1 VTVPAAP
8 VDLRVAS
15 TVVRPLLI
23 GLRSPAPDPLARAAA
38 PADSGAV
45 TDTGHQG
52 NGSYTGVRVRV
63 TAPSWLVLGESY
75 NRGWRAT
82 CDGHSLGAPR
92 VIDAFANGWRVGPGC
107 RSVSITFAP
116 QTGVDI
122 GYLIGGL
129 ACALLV
135 LVLLVTRPRR
145 APAVA
150 PADLEVSP
158 GFRRLPLSRALAVGV
173 VCAAVFGFVFALRA
187 GAVIGPAAAVVLWRG
202 LSARRAILA
211 AGALLVIV
219 LPAVYVIFPGRN
231 QGGYD
236 LGYITQHM
244 GAHWVAVAAFALL
257 VLALARDLTTAYR
270 LNRRIGRSR
279 T

>member
-1 VTVPAAP
+1 
-8 VDLRVAS
+8 
-15 TVVRPLLI
+15 
-23 GLRSPAPDPLARAAA
+23 
-38 PADSGAV
+38 
-45 TDTGHQG
+45 
-52 NGSYTGVRVRV
+52 
-63 TAPSWLVLGESY
+63 
-75 NRGWRAT
+75 
-82 CDGHSLGAPR
+82 
-92 VIDAFANGWRVGPGC
+92 
-107 RSVSITFAP
+107 
-116 QTGVDI
+116 
-122 GYLIGGL
+122 
-129 ACALLV
+129 
-135 LVLLVTRPRR
+135 
-145 APAVA
+145 
-150 PADLEVSP
+150 
-158 GFRRLPLSRALAVGV
+158 
-173 VCAAVFGFVFALRA
+173 VFALRA
-187 GAVIGPAAAVVLWRG
+187 GAVIGPAAALVLWRG